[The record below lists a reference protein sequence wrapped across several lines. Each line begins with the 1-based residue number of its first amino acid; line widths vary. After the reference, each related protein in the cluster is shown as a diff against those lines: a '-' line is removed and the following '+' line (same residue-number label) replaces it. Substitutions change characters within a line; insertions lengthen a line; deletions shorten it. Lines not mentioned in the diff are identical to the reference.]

1 MAAKYR
7 KSHKFKK
14 RKPIYYNCFF
24 WLVIL
29 IMLVLFSI
37 FYFFFFSDFFWVK
50 EINMA
55 GFEEVEEEKIILLI
69 ENNLEKDFLFF
80 PSQSIFLVNLRKIK
94 NNILADFPHISKL
107 EISRSLPDGLHISA
121 EKRQALAILDKK
133 NNYFILDKEGI
144 VFQLVEDDFSARK
157 NQLIIIVDKRD
168 NFEFSLGDKVI
179 KKEELSQL
187 LTINQEI
194 INNLNIPIKESII
207 FSENVLI
214 EKVTILT
221 EQGWQIYFDLKTD
234 IAWQT
239 EKLKTLLEERINPED
254 RENLEYIEVRFGNF
268 ANPKYLREEI
278 ED

>member
-221 EQGWQIYFDLKTD
+221 EEGWQIYFDLKTD